1 MGLSLMEM
9 RHERTAADEQ
19 SRRGASLGPDHLWG
33 LLAAEPGR
41 QSGAEWLLDWI
52 ETRREDRA

>member
-1 MGLSLMEM
+1 MEM
-9 RHERTAADEQ
+9 RHERPAADER
-19 SRRGASLGPDHLWG
+19 SRRDASLGPDHLWG